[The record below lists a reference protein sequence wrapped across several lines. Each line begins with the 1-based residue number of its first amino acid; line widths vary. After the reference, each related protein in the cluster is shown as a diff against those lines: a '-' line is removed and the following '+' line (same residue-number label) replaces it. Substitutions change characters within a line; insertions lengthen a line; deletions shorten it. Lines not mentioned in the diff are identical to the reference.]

1 MVVQRVNR
9 MVLGV
14 AAPVAR
20 FIGRLT
26 SDAVADVDD
35 DHAIDPSASLLVVGR
50 QRLTDDGKTRL
61 GADVLMEHAAR
72 LPRRIV
78 YVVPDRVGVGR
89 YAADQQAWRTVAASG
104 RRVMVLEVGLLREL
118 GDDVAVEKARA
129 VFDAEGAGVVGLID
143 GRVFE

>member
-1 MVVQRVNR
+1 

-26 SDAVADVDD
+26 ADAVADLDD
-35 DHAIDPSASLLVVGR
+35 DRHIDPGASLLVVGR
-50 QRLTDDGKTRL
+50 QRLMDNGTTRL
-61 GADVLMEHAAR
+61 GADVLLEHVAR

-118 GDDVAVEKARA
+118 GDDAAVLKARA
-129 VFDAEGAGVVGLID
+129 VFDADGAGVVGLID
-143 GRVFE
+143 GRPIAD

>member
-1 MVVQRVNR
+1 

-26 SDAVADVDD
+26 ADTVADVDD
-35 DHAIDPSASLLVVGR
+35 DRHIDPGASLLVVGR
-50 QRLTDDGKTRL
+50 QRLK
-61 GADVLMEHAAR
+61 HAAR

-118 GDDVAVEKARA
+118 GEDAAVLQARA
-129 VFDAEGAGVVGLID
+129 VFDADSAGVVGLID
-143 GRVFE
+143 GRVIE